1 MLQYFWPHTV
11 DIHSIVVC
19 LYVFSATHDVS
30 CIWSAAIII
39 ISDNKLLWA
48 LTVDVYSNL
57 QDSDFHSAFI
67 EYMKNAAIIF
77 R

>member
-1 MLQYFWPHTV
+1 MFFPLR
-11 DIHSIVVC
+11 
-19 LYVFSATHDVS
+19 HDVS
-30 CIWSAAIII
+30 CIWSSAIIL

-48 LTVDVYSNL
+48 LIVDVYSNL

-67 EYMKNAAIIF
+67 EYMKNAAIMF